1 MFPEDTL
8 VRIVVKNTSERIITQ
23 PERQVLFNWS
33 IYIET
38 ELESFRKEIEKV
50 IYHLHLTFPN
60 KDVTIISES
69 HGFKLNAQGWGE
81 FTIRLEIILKDGRRV
96 ELSHYLSLFSEEK
109 KKETTKTMYKMD
121 FS

>member
-23 PERQVLFNWS
+23 PGRQELFNWS
-33 IYIET
+33 IFIET
-38 ELESFRKEIEKV
+38 EPESFRKEIEKV
-50 IYHLHLTFPN
+50 IYHLHPTFPN
-60 KDVTIISES
+60 KDVTIVNES
-69 HGFKLNAQGWGE
+69 QSLKLSAQGWGE
-81 FTIRLEIILKDGRRV
+81 FTIRIEIVLDDGRRV
-96 ELSHYLSLFSEEK
+96 ELSHCLSLFSEEK